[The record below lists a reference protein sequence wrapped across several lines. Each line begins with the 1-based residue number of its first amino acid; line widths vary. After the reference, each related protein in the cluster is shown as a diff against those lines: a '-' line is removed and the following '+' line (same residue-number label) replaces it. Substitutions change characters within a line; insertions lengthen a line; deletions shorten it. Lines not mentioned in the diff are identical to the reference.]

1 MRKIE
6 VNKKLWGSV
15 AAVVVVAVAGL
26 GGKYY
31 MDHQHDTIEAL
42 YPTAPGTF
50 VGDPMPYYDGQDF
63 LIYYLEDH
71 RDEEVGFHPFS
82 LFKTRDF
89 YHYQNAGEVIPYVNE
104 ADDQERA
111 LGTGSVIKDK
121 DGLYHAFYTA
131 HNGDLDPKEAIMHA
145 TSKDGERWDKLPNH
159 TFFASLA
166 YEANDFRDPYVFY
179 VEENDEYWMLITTRQ
194 EGTGVIAKYVSDD
207 LETWI
212 DEGVFF
218 KNDIG
223 NDSNLECPSVVYF
236 EGQWYLA
243 FSDQWDQ
250 RVVHYRVAE
259 SLEGPFEKPDKGLDH
274 VDGAGFYAGR
284 LETDGDNLYL
294 VGWIPTKDEHDD
306 RFNYNWAGNLAV
318 HQLTNSETDEDVL
331 KADLPEEAKKQ
342 VDRHPITTEQLAG
355 EAITTEE
362 KAVIYSGTITGS
374 ADGILALSI
383 SDDNQIVIDLAEQ
396 TISYRNT
403 TIETLE
409 RGAPKTEMPIV
420 VSDGII
426 DLEIV
431 KEQDIVVVYVNGR
444 ALSNR
449 IYKAKTSDWKFVTVQ
464 GEFSLD

>member
-1 MRKIE
+1 MRKSE
-6 VNKKLWGSV
+6 VKKKLWGSV
-15 AAVVVVAVAGL
+15 AAVVVVVVAGL

-31 MDHQHDTIEAL
+31 MDQQHETIEAL

-71 RDEEVGFHPFS
+71 RDGEVGFHPFS

-111 LGTGSVIKDK
+111 LGTGSVIKDE

-145 TSKDGERWDKLPNH
+145 TSKDGEKWDKLPDH
-159 TFFASLA
+159 TFFASSA

-179 VEENDEYWMLITTRQ
+179 VEESNNYWMLITTRQ
-194 EGTGVIAKYVSDD
+194 DGTGVIAKYVSDD
-207 LETWI
+207 LETWT
-212 DEGVFF
+212 DDGVFF

-223 NDSNLECPSVVYF
+223 NDSNLECPSVVFY
-236 EGQWYLA
+236 EGKWYLA

-250 RVVHYRVAE
+250 RVVHYRVAD
-259 SLEGPFEKPDKGLDH
+259 SLEGPFEKPERGLDH

-284 LETDGDNLYL
+284 LETDGENLYL

-318 HQLTNSETDEDVL
+318 HQLRTSENGLVGS
-331 KADLPEEAKKQ
+331 LPETARKQ
-342 VDRHPITTEQLAG
+342 IETKVITAEQLTG
-355 EAITTEE
+355 ETIPTTD
-362 KAVIYSGTITGS
+362 KAVIYSGKIKGS
-374 ADGILALSI
+374 DDGVLALSF
-383 SDDNQIVIDLAEQ
+383 SKDNQVLINLAEQ

-420 VSDGII
+420 VSDGKF

-464 GEFSLD
+464 GKFSLD